1 MTASTSKFT
10 DRVLQNIKEANDK
23 INEVDSSI
31 ENQIRSL
38 IENNIFSKTAT
49 EKWKNFYEGYWSE
62 LEKEV
67 SGPTHPFGR
76 EERQLKDDY
85 FNDSLDNL
93 TFDNENNKQNDLSD
107 DDIKYEIKV
116 LMEETAT
123 TWEGLMDYMSDDL
136 MINNAEESKIY
147 LEILKDY
154 HLWKNDEDT
163 DLNYFTEK
171 FIHYEVWKRELDKLT
186 ISGNLNSDQ
195 NKDNKNKILD
205 IVRNCGS
212 TLYSADQNMLKDKEI
227 VIEAIKN
234 DTIAYKYLDKS
245 LKNDP
250 DILKLIK
257 DD

>member
-10 DRVLQNIKEANDK
+10 DKVLQNIKEANDK

-49 EKWKNFYEGYWSE
+49 EKWKNFYEEYWSD

-107 DDIKYEIKV
+107 DDMIALEKLLNLQDPDLYQC
-116 LMEETAT
+116 L
-123 TWEGLMDYMSDDL
+123 MSDKLQLDV
-136 MINNAEESKIY
+136 EF
-147 LEILKDY
+147 LEIV
-154 HLWKNDEDT
+154 T
-163 DLNYFTEK
+163 
-171 FIHYEVWKRELDKLT
+171 
-186 ISGNLNSDQ
+186 
-195 NKDNKNKILD
+195 KIK
-205 IVRNCGS
+205 S
-212 TLYSADQNMLKDKEI
+212 H
-227 VIEAIKN
+227 IK
-234 DTIAYKYLDKS
+234 A
-245 LKNDP
+245 
-250 DILKLIK
+250 
-257 DD
+257 

>member
-1 MTASTSKFT
+1 MYQILQDHHDPVSLST
-10 DRVLQNIKEANDK
+10 D
-23 INEVDSSI
+23 
-31 ENQIRSL
+31 
-38 IENNIFSKTAT
+38 
-49 EKWKNFYEGYWSE
+49 
-62 LEKEV
+62 
-67 SGPTHPFGR
+67 
-76 EERQLKDDY
+76 
-85 FNDSLDNL
+85 
-93 TFDNENNKQNDLSD
+93 
-107 DDIKYEIKV
+107 
-116 LMEETAT
+116 
-123 TWEGLMDYMSDDL
+123 
-136 MINNAEESKIY
+136 
-147 LEILKDY
+147 
-154 HLWKNDEDT
+154 NDEDT

-171 FIHYEVWKRELDKLT
+171 FIHYEVWKRELDKIT

-212 TLYSADQNMLKDKEI
+212 ALYFADQNILKDKEI

>member
-49 EKWKNFYEGYWSE
+49 EKWKNFYEEYWSE

-85 FNDSLDNL
+85 FYDSLDNL

-107 DDIKYEIKV
+107 DE
-116 LMEETAT
+116 L
-123 TWEGLMDYMSDDL
+123 
-136 MINNAEESKIY
+136 
-147 LEILKDY
+147 
-154 HLWKNDEDT
+154 EDT
-163 DLNYFTEK
+163 YWEIETGEFFSGEQIKELEK
-171 FIHYEVWKRELDKLT
+171 
-186 ISGNLNSDQ
+186 
-195 NKDNKNKILD
+195 
-205 IVRNCGS
+205 NCS
-212 TLYSADQNMLKDKEI
+212 E
-227 VIEAIKN
+227 
-234 DTIAYKYLDKS
+234 
-245 LKNDP
+245 
-250 DILKLIK
+250 LIK
-257 DD
+257 ELNLLQKNLFIMRYGKGN